1 LLNLSFA
8 VRVSE
13 PVTLIFVPPVE
24 MPAPWHVRLGETTLK
39 PCESFA
45 VCGTRLSLPYVLQ
58 STSLL
63 RQHEKSTQHAKVALD
78 RMTITMRSARF
89 WRDSGLS
96 FEGAAVGSWIAVG
109 AAEEVVAT

>member
-39 PCESFA
+39 LAKALRYVELDYLCHMSSEVLHCSDNMRKAHNMPKW
-45 VCGTRLSLPYVLQ
+45 RL
-58 STSLL
+58 T
-63 RQHEKSTQHAKVALD
+63 E
-78 RMTITMRSARF
+78 
-89 WRDSGLS
+89 
-96 FEGAAVGSWIAVG
+96 
-109 AAEEVVAT
+109 